1 MKRLAIYLAVTFG
14 LTWGLQIPA
23 GISMGAFQNGLESS
37 ATMVAVVGLSMF
49 FPLVGALA
57 AYFAFPPKE
66 RIDLCWKPLIRENVF
81 QYLAAWFLPAAIAI
95 AGCAVFFLANP
106 QLFDPSLTAYA
117 ESTAAAAGVSTN
129 EVLAQM
135 PPAWMVVLSTVVLA
149 LIFAPFINMI
159 PAFGEELGWR
169 GMLFPTL
176 AERMSERNA
185 ALVSGIIWGIWHAP
199 VIIMGH
205 NYGMGY
211 PGFPIAGIL
220 TMILACTAMGCWLCY
235 LRVRTESVWP
245 CAVAHGSF
253 NAIANIGSLFCV
265 SGLTLFGPNPLGL
278 VAGIPLIIVGAFCWL
293 RLSSEPHS
301 K

>member
-106 QLFDPSLTAYA
+106 QQAVSKETLITKVWGYDSSAEDNNVEAYISFLRKKLAFLDSRVKIVTLRQIGYKLDEAPEA
-117 ESTAAAAGVSTN
+117 E
-129 EVLAQM
+129 
-135 PPAWMVVLSTVVLA
+135 
-149 LIFAPFINMI
+149 
-159 PAFGEELGWR
+159 
-169 GMLFPTL
+169 
-176 AERMSERNA
+176 
-185 ALVSGIIWGIWHAP
+185 HA
-199 VIIMGH
+199 
-205 NYGMGY
+205 
-211 PGFPIAGIL
+211 
-220 TMILACTAMGCWLCY
+220 
-235 LRVRTESVWP
+235 R
-245 CAVAHGSF
+245 
-253 NAIANIGSLFCV
+253 
-265 SGLTLFGPNPLGL
+265 
-278 VAGIPLIIVGAFCWL
+278 
-293 RLSSEPHS
+293 
-301 K
+301 